1 MSRFRVLQFNMQFGQ
16 LWDAGDADRVTID
29 LAATLAEIRRH
40 DADVILLQEVE
51 HAQPGG
57 LQLQPPPNFT
67 WLRAELPD
75 YQSCF
80 AYPKAD
86 PRELPFGLGL
96 AIFSRGP
103 IRDVIQLDLPSPP
116 IEFDFYGNKT
126 TPTDRLLIGAKVMLH
141 GRELQCF
148 NTHLLALFMLGDGKT
163 DSPWQRNLVADQI
176 SEATGPALLT
186 GDFNE
191 QRSEILIDFSAA
203 TVSRRRNPLNQ
214 RGAVASWCSIIFFTT
229 PRSGLSGA
237 KSSRHRRAT
246 IMRSSRTSS
255 LLTEAAARHLR
266 FALFRAAHALF
277 FRLTFLF

>member
-103 IRDVIQLDLPSPP
+103 IRDLIQLDLPSPP
-116 IEFDFYGNKT
+116 IEFDFFGNKT

-148 NTHLLALFMLGDGKT
+148 NTHLLALCMLGDGKT

-191 QRSEILIDFSAA
+191 QRSEILIDLFGRYGFKTAQSAES
-203 TVSRRRNPLNQ
+203 TWRRRELVLDHIFYNTALRLIRCQVLPSP
-214 RGAVASWCSIIFFTT
+214 ASD
-229 PRSGLSGA
+229 
-237 KSSRHRRAT
+237 H
-246 IMRSSRTSS
+246 
-255 LLTEAAARHLR
+255 
-266 FALFRAAHALF
+266 HALVADF
-277 FRLTFLF
+277 EFID